1 MIKIFKV
8 LLLALFILVFI
19 IDDLVEASSNPFS
32 QTKFNPNISVTSD
45 FSYFSRN
52 IKDEDYRNLYIPGF
66 TKPLLDDNILPENG
80 FNLNYVEVDIRSTV
94 DPYFDFV
101 SVFHIDKESIEIE
114 EAYFQTRSLPYNLK
128 LKGGKFLSSFG
139 RLNSQHQHFW
149 SFSDAPLIYK
159 SILGEEGINETGL
172 QLTYLAP
179 LPFFLQLGTELFQ
192 GDNEF
197 NFNRFGFTL
206 NTKQDLTGDDIV
218 IKDTKKPNLFTSFIK
233 ASWDIGNTSILTGL
247 SHATGDT
254 RINTINDFNE
264 ALAGKTNLYNFELT
278 IKHIIDSYR
287 YLQFQG
293 EYITRKFS
301 GNRFYYN
308 NNDLVI
314 SNYKKNQAGF
324 YLQTIYKFNQRYR
337 AGFRYDLITKN
348 DIFENS
354 IKQDIPNSLYR
365 YSFMIDFLPSEFSY
379 IRLQYNIDRSLFKE
393 LNSGIQRE
401 KVNEFMIQFNF
412 SIGAHGTHA
421 F

>member
-1 MIKIFKV
+1 MINLFKV
-8 LLLALFILVFI
+8 LLLALFILVFMTH
-19 IDDLVEASSNPFS
+19 DLLEASSNPFS
-32 QTKFNPNISVTSD
+32 QVKFNPNISLISD

-52 IKDEDYRNLYIPGF
+52 IKEEDYKNLYIPGF
-66 TKPLLDDNILPENG
+66 TNTLDNNKENG

-101 SVFHIDKESIEIE
+101 SVFHIDKENIEIE
-114 EAYFQTRSLPYNLK
+114 EAYFQTRTLPHNLK

-149 SFSDAPLIYK
+149 NFSDAPLIYK
-159 SILGEEGINETGL
+159 SILGEEGINEIGI

-197 NFNRFGFTL
+197 NFNRSGFTL
-206 NTKQDLTGDDIV
+206 NTKQDLTGDDIT
-218 IKDTKKPNLFTSFIK
+218 IKDTNKPNLFTSFIK
-233 ASWDIGNTSILTGL
+233 ASWDIGNTTILTGL
-247 SHATGDT
+247 SYATGNT
-254 RINTINDFNE
+254 RTNLIDDYNE
-264 ALAGKTNLYNFELT
+264 ALSGKTNLYNFELT

-293 EYITRKFS
+293 EYISRKFKGS
-301 GNRFYYN
+301 RFYYDD

-314 SNYKKNQAGF
+314 SDYKKEQAGF
-324 YLQTIYKFNQRYR
+324 YLQTVYKFNQRYR
-337 AGFRYDLITKN
+337 LGFRYDIINKN
-348 DIFENS
+348 DIFENDL
-354 IKQDIPNSLYR
+354 KQDIPSNLYR
-365 YSFMIDFLPSEFSY
+365 YSFMLDFFPSEFSY
-379 IRLQYNIDRSLFKE
+379 IRLQYNIDRTLFKE
-393 LNSGIQRE
+393 LNNVVQRE

-412 SIGAHGTHA
+412 SIGAHGAHG